1 MPRMNRHIPRGW
13 RSKNA
18 RRSAAVSGLPGAP
31 SVAAFHGCASM
42 KRPAL
47 VAVTASEMSVLRC
60 TLMGTGPQAAGATEA
75 GEVACASAW

>member
-1 MPRMNRHIPRGW
+1 MNRQIPRGW

-42 KRPAL
+42 NLAEL
-47 VAVTASEMSVLRC
+47 VAVTASDTSVLRW
-60 TLMGTGPQAAGATEA
+60 TLIGTGPHAAGATVDGA
-75 GEVACASAW
+75 VAWASAW